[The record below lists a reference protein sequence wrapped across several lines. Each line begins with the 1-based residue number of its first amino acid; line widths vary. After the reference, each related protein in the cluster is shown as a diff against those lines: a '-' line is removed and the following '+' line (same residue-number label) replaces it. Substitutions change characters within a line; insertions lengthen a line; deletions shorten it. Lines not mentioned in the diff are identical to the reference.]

1 MSADEAAMRKLAA
14 RLAAVL
20 AFVVLAAPVQAEA
33 PADTSKPAQQESQQP
48 EPREFLDHARQIVVD
63 NFYNLSDLA
72 AFETMLASERKDV
85 QTLADAESAI
95 MRALPVLK
103 ASHTARYTPDQIEYY
118 ELMDV
123 FRPAGT
129 DRQGHAIVPG
139 GSVDYAGIGM
149 VARKIDGR
157 LFIAQIYHGSTAQR
171 AGLEIGDEIVA
182 VDGKPYQ
189 PIASFK
195 DRAGQTVTVTIRRT
209 ADAAPLDIAVPVV
222 WIQPNASLREAIRSS
237 ARTIEHNGQRIG
249 YLRVWTY
256 AAGRMHSLLTEMIA
270 SETLR
275 NADGLVLDLRSR
287 WGGSAS
293 EAADLFL
300 GRSRDM
306 TIIDRDGQE
315 KVVVARWRKPLVA
328 IIDQGT
334 RSSMEIFAQALQ
346 QAAIPLIGSHS
357 AGAVLAGRGFIL
369 KDNSLLVLAVNDVR
383 IDGQRLENVGVSPDI
398 EVPYDIRYSAGADPQ
413 FDRAVAELSRR
424 LIH

>member
-1 MSADEAAMRKLAA
+1 MQKHAA

-20 AFVVLAAPVQAEA
+20 AFLMLSAPVQAEA
-33 PADTSKPAQQESQQP
+33 PADVSKPAQQESHRP
-48 EPREFLDHARQIVVD
+48 EPGEFLDHARKTVID
-63 NFYNLSDLA
+63 NFYNPAGLA
-72 AFETMLASERKDV
+72 AFETMLTSERQNV
-85 QTLADAESAI
+85 RSLADAESAI
-95 MRALPVLK
+95 MRALPALK

-123 FRPAGT
+123 FRPAGS
-129 DRQGHAIVPG
+129 DRRGHAIVPD
-139 GSVDYAGIGM
+139 GSVDYAGIGI
-149 VARKIDGR
+149 VARKIESR
-157 LFIAQIYHGSTAQR
+157 FFIAQIYHGSTAQR
-171 AGLEIGDEIVA
+171 AGLQIGDEIVA

-195 DRAGQTVTVTIRRT
+195 DRAGQSVTVSIRRT
-209 ADAAPLDIAVPVV
+209 ADAAPVDIAVPVV

-237 ARTIEHNGQRIG
+237 ARTIERDGLRIG

-256 AAGRMHSLLTEMIA
+256 AARGMHSLLTEMIA
-270 SETLR
+270 SEALR
-275 NADGLVLDLRSR
+275 DADGLVLDLRSR

-300 GRSRDM
+300 GRSREM

-334 RSSMEIFAQALQ
+334 RSSMEIFARALQ

-357 AGAVLAGRGFIL
+357 AGAVLAGRGFLL
-369 KDNSLLVLAVNDVR
+369 KDNSLLVLAVNDVK
-383 IDGQRLENVGVSPDI
+383 IDGQRMENVGVSPDI
-398 EVPYDIRYSAGADPQ
+398 DVPHDIRYSAGADPQ
-413 FDRAVAELSRR
+413 FERAAAELSRN
-424 LIH
+424 LMH

>member
-1 MSADEAAMRKLAA
+1 MRKLAA
-14 RLAAVL
+14 RLSAVL
-20 AFVVLAAPVQAEA
+20 AFLVLVTPVQAEA
-33 PADTSKPAQQESQQP
+33 PADISKPAQQESHRL
-48 EPREFLDHARQIVVD
+48 EPGEFLDHARQIVID
-63 NFYNLSDLA
+63 NFYNPSGLA
-72 AFETMLASERKDV
+72 AFETMLTSERQSV
-85 QTLADAESAI
+85 HSLADAEATI

-129 DRQGHAIVPG
+129 DRRGHTIVPG

-149 VARKIDGR
+149 VARKIDDR

-171 AGLEIGDEIVA
+171 AGLQIGDEIVA

-195 DRAGQTVTVTIRRT
+195 DRAGQSVTVSIRRT
-209 ADAAPLDIAVPVV
+209 ADAAPVDIAVPVV

-237 ARTIEHNGQRIG
+237 ARTIERDGQRIG

-256 AAGRMHSLLTEMIA
+256 AAGGMHSLLTEVIA

-300 GRSRDM
+300 GRSRNM
-306 TIIDRDGQE
+306 TIVDRNGQE

-346 QAAIPLIGSHS
+346 QAGVPLIGSHS
-357 AGAVLAGRGFIL
+357 AGAVLAGRGFLL
-369 KDNSLLVLAVNDVR
+369 KDNSLLVLAVNDVK
-383 IDGQRLENVGVSPDI
+383 IDGRRLENVGVSPDI
-398 EVPYDIRYSAGADPQ
+398 DVPYDIRYSAGADPQ
-413 FDRAVAELSRR
+413 FDRAVVELNRK
-424 LIH
+424 LMH

>member
-1 MSADEAAMRKLAA
+1 MQKHAA

-20 AFVVLAAPVQAEA
+20 AFLVLAAPVQAEA
-33 PADTSKPAQQESQQP
+33 PADVSKPAQQEAHQP
-48 EPREFLDHARQIVVD
+48 EPGEFLDHARQIVID
-63 NFYNLSDLA
+63 NFYNRHGLA
-72 AFETMLASERKDV
+72 AFETILTSER
-85 QTLADAESAI
+85 QTMRSLADAESAI
-95 MRALPVLK
+95 MRALPALK

-129 DRQGHAIVPG
+129 DQRGHAIVPG
-139 GSVDYAGIGM
+139 GSVDYAGIG
-149 VARKIDGR
+149 VVTRNIDGR
-157 LFIAQIYHGSTAQR
+157 LFITQIYHGSTAQH
-171 AGLEIGDEIVA
+171 AGLQTGDEIIA
-182 VDGKPYQ
+182 VDGKPYR

-195 DRAGQTVTVTIRRT
+195 DRAGESVTVSIRRT
-209 ADAAPLDIAVPVV
+209 ADAAPIDIAVPVA
-222 WIQPNASLREAIRSS
+222 WIQPNTALRHAIRSS
-237 ARTIEHNGQRIG
+237 ARTFEKDGLRIG

-300 GRSRDM
+300 GRSREM
-306 TIIDRDGQE
+306 TVIDRDGQE

-328 IIDQGT
+328 IIDQNT
-334 RSSMEIFAQALQ
+334 RSSMEIFARALQ
-346 QAAIPLIGSHS
+346 HAAVPLIGSHS
-357 AGAVLAGRGFIL
+357 AGAVLAGRGFLL

-398 EVPYDIRYSAGADPQ
+398 AVPYDIRYSAGADPQ
-413 FDRAVAELSRR
+413 FERAVAELSRK
-424 LIH
+424 LMH

>member
-1 MSADEAAMRKLAA
+1 MRKLAA

-20 AFVVLAAPVQAEA
+20 AFLVLATPVQAEA
-33 PADTSKPAQQESQQP
+33 TADVSKPAQQESHRL
-48 EPREFLDHARQIVVD
+48 EPGEFFDHARQIIID
-63 NFYNLSDLA
+63 NFYNPSALA
-72 AFETMLASERKDV
+72 AFEAMLTSERQNV
-85 QTLADAESAI
+85 HSLTDAESAI

-129 DRQGHAIVPG
+129 DRRGHTIVPG
-139 GSVDYAGIGM
+139 SSVDYAGIGM

-157 LFIAQIYHGSTAQR
+157 LFIAQLYHGSTAQR
-171 AGLEIGDEIVA
+171 AGLQIGDQIVA

-195 DRAGQTVTVTIRRT
+195 DRAGQSVTVSIRRT
-209 ADAAPLDIAVPVV
+209 ADAAPVDIAVPVV
-222 WIQPNASLREAIRSS
+222 WIQPNASLRDAIRSS
-237 ARTIEHNGQRIG
+237 ARTIERDGQRIG

-256 AAGRMHSLLTEMIA
+256 AAGGMHSLLTEVIA

-306 TIIDRDGQE
+306 TIVDRNGQE

-346 QAAIPLIGSHS
+346 QAGVLLIGSHS
-357 AGAVLAGRGFIL
+357 AGAVLAGRGFLL
-369 KDNSLLVLAVNDVR
+369 KDNSLLVLAVNDVK
-383 IDGQRLENVGVSPDI
+383 IDGRRLENLGVSPDI
-398 EVPYDIRYSAGADPQ
+398 DVPYDIRYSAGADPQ
-413 FDRAVAELSRR
+413 FDRAVVELSRK
-424 LIH
+424 LMH